1 MVLPVVKS
9 FLVLDADTTLECC
22 RISLYLYH
30 EEAFVLQIYDPLR
43 MDCWFPF
50 MHLVP
55 IVSERYHYENRDY
68 IYEEDLYGNSI
79 SFFFIHRS
87 IDFSTNE
94 SSRTSMMLSF
104 VLSLVP
110 RMIPKSIVW
119 CLNCPLCMI
128 SLMFCDFTSYF
139 IYIYSF
145 LPKNKN
151 DNVSKHFFLTF
162 RLIHIE
168 ISYRCCPSSSRMR
181 ITTTTSCCPSTTL

>member
-9 FLVLDADTTLECC
+9 LLVLDANSALECC

-43 MDCWFPF
+43 IDCWFPF

-55 IVSERYHYENRDY
+55 IVTERYHYENRDY

-94 SSRTSMMLSF
+94 SSRTSMLYSLI
-104 VLSLVP
+104 LSLVP

-128 SLMFCDFTSYF
+128 SLIFFVILLVISSTS
-139 IYIYSF
+139 
-145 LPKNKN
+145 
-151 DNVSKHFFLTF
+151 T
-162 RLIHIE
+162 
-168 ISYRCCPSSSRMR
+168 PSSPRTR
-181 ITTTTSCCPSTTL
+181 TTMFQSISFSLFGWFT